1 MLQGAAYQTS
11 KFDKNL
17 ENDFDGAEA
26 TLNFDTGK
34 LKQFTDE
41 YEILKQIEDEDQR
54 ILLKQWLF
62 FKYEKE
68 IKQQTR
74 EEKAAKMA

>member
-17 ENDFDGAEA
+17 ENDFEGAEA

-41 YEILKQIEDEDQR
+41 YEILK
-54 ILLKQWLF
+54 
-62 FKYEKE
+62 
-68 IKQQTR
+68 
-74 EEKAAKMA
+74 

>member
-1 MLQGAAYQTS
+1 VNGALINPVMLQGAAYQTS

-17 ENDFDGAEA
+17 ENDFEGAEA
-26 TLNFDTGK
+26 TLNFDTSR
-34 LKQFTDE
+34 LKQFPDE
-41 YEILKQIEDEDQR
+41 YDVLNKVEDEDQK

-68 IKQQTR
+68 LKN
-74 EEKAAKMA
+74 